1 MRKQALIFDHDGTL
15 VDSIDAVVFCTNQ
28 IIKEAGYAVAEPAEI
43 RHGMAYATLERFTYH
58 TGEKDPDVLKKM
70 SRDFYVCMNE
80 QGAGMV
86 SLYPG
91 IKKALD
97 RLARDGFSIGLLTNN
112 QGIFTRRV
120 AAQLKY
126 SYDMEIILGED
137 NVPAPKPDPRGLL
150 QACAGLGAVPE
161 NCWYIGDGKPDFE
174 VARNAG
180 LKSALV
186 TWGAHPKEEL
196 LKLGA
201 DRYFDTAPSMAD
213 FFTSPTIPS

>member
-15 VDSIDAVVFCTNQ
+15 IDSIDAVVFCTNL
-28 IIKEAGYAVAEPAEI
+28 IITKAGGSEVEADEI
-43 RHGMAYATLERFTYH
+43 RHGMAYPTLERFAYH
-58 TGEKDPDVLKKM
+58 TGVKDTEVLKQM
-70 SRDFYVCMNE
+70 SRDFYIAMNNE
-80 QGAGMV
+80 GV
-86 SLYPG
+86 EKVRPYPG
-91 IKKALD
+91 IKEALD
-97 RLARDGFSIGLLTNN
+97 RLAREGFSLGLLTNN

-126 SYDMEIILGED
+126 SYDMEVILGED

-150 QACAGLGAVPE
+150 QACAGLGALPE

-174 VARNAG
+174 VAQNAG

-186 TWGAHPKEEL
+186 TWGAHPKDEL

-201 DRYFDTAPSMAD
+201 HQCFDSASEMAD
-213 FFTSPTIPS
+213 FFTVDETF